1 MAQKRYRRNARGS
14 IILPNGQTISM
25 TEQKH
30 FKSVVNSANRKI
42 KRLQS
47 QLPKQATSVFAEFGV
62 MSDFMMSTKS
72 YSFRRF
78 RNKREFNQYVRQLER
93 ITNRNY
99 LTRVVNTYRKN
110 IRRAITN
117 VFGTSGRPLN
127 RFINELSDNEL
138 RELTLEGELED
149 IGYVYYEPQA
159 VAVKLETLTK
169 EVERIRSKR

>member
-1 MAQKRYRRNARGS
+1 MAKSRYRRNARGS

-47 QLPKQATSVFAEFGV
+47 QLPKQAKSVFAEFGV
-62 MSDFMMSTKS
+62 RSDFMMSTKS

-159 VAVKLETLTK
+159 VAVKLVTLTK

>member
-25 TEQKH
+25 SEQKH

-47 QLPKQATSVFAEFGV
+47 QLPKQAKSVFAEFGV
-62 MSDFMMSTKS
+62 RSDFMMSTKS

-127 RFINELSDNEL
+127 RFINELSDKEL
-138 RELTLEGELED
+138 RQLTLEGELED

-169 EVERIRSKR
+169 EVERIRSNR

>member
-25 TEQKH
+25 SEQKH

-42 KRLQS
+42 KRLQNE
-47 QLPKQATSVFAEFGV
+47 LPKQAKSVFAEFGIRT
-62 MSDFMMSTKS
+62 DFMMTTKS

-93 ITNRNY
+93 ISKREY
-99 LTRVVNTYRKN
+99 LSNVIDRYRKN
-110 IRRAITN
+110 LRRAVTN
-117 VFGTSGRPLN
+117 VFGTSGRKLN
-127 RFINELSDNEL
+127 RFINQLSDKEL
-138 RELTLEGELED
+138 RQLTLEGELED

-169 EVERIRSKR
+169 EVERIRSNR